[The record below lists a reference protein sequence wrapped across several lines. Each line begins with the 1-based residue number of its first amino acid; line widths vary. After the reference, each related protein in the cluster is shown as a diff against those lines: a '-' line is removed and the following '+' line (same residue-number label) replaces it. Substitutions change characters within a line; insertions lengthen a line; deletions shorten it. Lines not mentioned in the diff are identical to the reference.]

1 MEFIRIAKKPGIKN
15 CIRINSV
22 NDIPEYLKEV
32 IRIENDELILSS
44 LEGEQKVPLG
54 SVIAYEKLENGKMN
68 VWNKANYKET
78 TTEVNGVFYEIPK
91 INKALP
97 LLEKNKEVIM
107 SLLKDDFKVLEDGTY
122 VLNTEWGEMT
132 CTEGNGYLVVYGT
145 KPDGKVDAS
154 FLTKGTPSFEA
165 YYVVDESNQ
174 IIEPL
179 SEYDSKLESSMY
191 LRRRK

>member
-1 MEFIRIAKKPGIKN
+1 MEFIRIAKKPSKKD

-78 TTEVNGVFYEIPK
+78 TTEVNGVFYEIAK
-91 INKALP
+91 VNKALP

-107 SLLKDDFKVLEDGTY
+107 SLLKEDFKVLEDGTY
-122 VLNTEWGEMT
+122 V
-132 CTEGNGYLVVYGT
+132 
-145 KPDGKVDAS
+145 
-154 FLTKGTPSFEA
+154 
-165 YYVVDESNQ
+165 
-174 IIEPL
+174 
-179 SEYDSKLESSMY
+179 
-191 LRRRK
+191 